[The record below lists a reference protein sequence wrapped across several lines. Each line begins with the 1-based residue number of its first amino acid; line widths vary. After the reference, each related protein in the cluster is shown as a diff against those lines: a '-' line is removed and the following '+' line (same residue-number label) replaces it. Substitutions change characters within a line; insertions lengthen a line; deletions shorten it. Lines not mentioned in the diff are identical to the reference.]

1 MDIATNYAQ
10 MLTDYQS
17 QLKSVAGGD
26 STTASLD
33 LVEKKDSFETIFTD
47 ALDKLDKT
55 MAKTSGNTTDLITGD
70 LDNLHTMMIDMT
82 EAQLTIQ
89 SAVQVRN
96 KVVEA
101 YNDVKNMQF

>member
-10 MLTDYQS
+10 LLTDYQS
-17 QLKSVAGGD
+17 QLKTVSGQTRGPE
-26 STTASLD
+26 TTD
-33 LVEKKDSFETIFTD
+33 LSENKQSFETVFSN
-47 ALDKLDKT
+47 ALDKLD
-55 MAKTSGNTTDLITGD
+55 SSVSQSSQHIPDLITGE

-82 EAQLTIQ
+82 EAQLTMQ

>member
-17 QLKSVAGGD
+17 QLKSVVSAE
-26 STTASLD
+26 SAPTSSE
-33 LVEKKDSFETIFTD
+33 LVGNKESFETIFTNT
-47 ALDKLDKT
+47 LDKLDT
-55 MAKTSGNTTDLITGD
+55 AMAKSNGNTTDLITGD

-82 EAQLTIQ
+82 EAQLTMQ

>member
-1 MDIATNYAQ
+1 MDITTNYAQ
-10 MLTDYQS
+10 MLTDYQNQLQLVTGPESGNKEVDS
-17 QLKSVAGGD
+17 QGE
-26 STTASLD
+26 ST
-33 LVEKKDSFETIFTD
+33 SFETVFTN
-47 ALDKLDKT
+47 ALDKIETT
-55 MAKTSGNTTDLITGD
+55 MTKSSANIPDLITGD

-82 EAQLTIQ
+82 EAQLTVQ

>member
-17 QLKSVAGGD
+17 QLKAVVGGE
-26 STTASLD
+26 SPVGLSEVT
-33 LVEKKDSFETIFTD
+33 EKADSFETVFSN
-47 ALDKLDKT
+47 ALDKLDTT
-55 MAKTSGNTTDLITGD
+55 MTKSSENVTDLITGD
-70 LDNLHTMMIDMT
+70 LDNLHTMMIDMS
-82 EAQLTIQ
+82 EAQLTMQ